1 LGVTVC
7 YWGGGEQREVVS
19 VALRAAGIEL
29 QDCAR
34 GAWRQELAERR
45 PIVAVLG
52 AHAPQ
57 SVRDELK
64 AAAAPAPA
72 LFLSLGGAGSNGDL
86 VVPEGS
92 DGASVATMVRALMRA
107 AAAEEELRLERE
119 RGDGG
124 SDHAKG
130 MLAAIVESSDDA
142 IVSKTLK
149 GIITSWNA
157 GAERLLGYSAQEAIG
172 KHISLIIP
180 RDRFAEEDDIL
191 ARIARGERI
200 EHFETIR
207 RRKDGRNIAISLTIS
222 PLRNSAGTIIGAS
235 KIARDIT
242 ERRQRDRDLRA
253 SAARERAR
261 ATELEAVMYSTPA
274 IVFMAHDP
282 ECDVVT
288 GNRAAYGL
296 LRLPEGANTSLS
308 GPLPDRPVHFRTFRS
323 GIELAPMQLPLRRA
337 ALGEEVYDEEVE
349 IVFDNGMKATI
360 YGHAVP
366 LREEDGKVRGA
377 VAAFVDVTELK
388 KTREELSRRVAD
400 LARSNAE
407 LQDFAYLA
415 SHDLKEPLRGISSYA
430 EFLLEDYGPQLGE
443 QGRLK
448 LEAMV
453 RLPKRMYSL
462 LDSLLEYSRLGR
474 VVQEFTT
481 VDLASVA
488 AASVDSLSV
497 WLAEQ
502 NAQVVIGAGLPQVRG
517 NSDLLGQ
524 VFSNLI
530 TNGVKY
536 NLRDRKV
543 VEIGGLPDGTV
554 FVRDNGIGIPERHR
568 EAIFR
573 MFRRLHGRD
582 AFGGGTGAGLAIV
595 KKIIDLHGGRIWVE
609 APQELGSTFLLRIPP
624 PLAPIRGEPKS
635 GLGGNLGGGD
645 PWGGPDGTVASG

>member
-1 LGVTVC
+1 MGVTVC
-7 YWGGGEQREVVS
+7 YWGGDEQREVVS
-19 VALRAAGIEL
+19 VALRAAGIKL

-34 GAWRQELAERR
+34 GAWRQGLTERR
-45 PIVAVLG
+45 PLVAILG

-119 RGDGG
+119 RDDSG

-142 IVSKTLK
+142 IVSKNLK

-180 RDRFAEEDDIL
+180 RDRLPEAEDIL
-191 ARIARGERI
+191 ARISRGERI
-200 EHFETIR
+200 EHFETMR
-207 RRKDGRNIAISLTIS
+207 RRKDGRTVAISLTIS

-253 SAARERAR
+253 SEARERAR

-274 IVFMAHDP
+274 IVFMAHDA

-308 GPLPDRPVHFRTFRS
+308 GPLPDRPVHFRTFRN

-474 VVQEFTT
+474 VVQEFTA

-595 KKIIDLHGGRIWVE
+595 KKILDLHGGRIWVE
-609 APQELGSTFLLRIPP
+609 APQERGSTFLLRIPP
-624 PLAPIRGEPKS
+624 PLAPIRSDPKS

-645 PWGGPDGTVASG
+645 PWGGPDGTMASG